1 MLRPFTL
8 ATGTALALL
17 AAPVAA
23 QDNYIALFGGLSDLD
38 NPTFRGDVATG
49 AGINPESVDT
59 DFDTG
64 FGLGIAYGR
73 SFGSLGANTRL
84 RGEVELS
91 YSESDVDGIA
101 FSGNGPA
108 AEINVDGDI
117 STTRLFGNVLV
128 DFETGGAFTPYVG
141 AGLGIARTESDL
153 VYGPGVRVRDSDTNL
168 SAQLIA
174 GTAYKIND
182 TWSLTGD
189 VRYIRDF
196 NVELNRTAPT
206 GASTGD
212 IEDDID
218 TFAVNIGLRY
228 RF

>member
-1 MLRPFTL
+1 MQRNLTL
-8 ATGTALALL
+8 AAGTALALF

-38 NPTFRGDVATG
+38 NPNFRGDIATP
-49 AGINPESVDT
+49 AGVGPQSVDT

-73 SFGSLGANTRL
+73 SFGSLGGNTRL

-91 YSESDVDGIA
+91 YSDSDVDAIF

-108 AEINVDGDI
+108 AEINVDGNI

-141 AGLGIARTESDL
+141 AGLGLARTESDL
-153 VYGPGVRVRDSDTNL
+153 VYGPGVRVRDSDTGL

-174 GTAYKIND
+174 GTAYKINE
-182 TWSLTGD
+182 TWSVTGD

-196 NVELNRTAPT
+196 GVELTRTAPT
-206 GASTGD
+206 GASTGV

-218 TFAVNIGLRY
+218 TFAVNVGLRY
-228 RF
+228 QF

>member
-38 NPTFRGDVATG
+38 NPTFRGDITTG
-49 AGINPESVDT
+49 AGTGPESVDT

-91 YSESDVDGIA
+91 FSESDVDGIA

-108 AEINVDGDI
+108 AEVNVDGDI

-196 NVELNRTAPT
+196 NVELNRAAPT
-206 GASTGD
+206 GASTGTV
-212 IEDDID
+212 EDDID